1 MGWLKAILATMTAE
15 LVREFVIA
23 GHGNFE
29 KVKTMLEQNPELL
42 EQRVEWRE
50 NDFETALQGA
60 SHVGN
65 HQIAEFLLSKGAT
78 LEITTAAMLG
88 DSAKVQGFLAQD
100 PKQIQHTGGH
110 GITLLTHAV
119 MSGDV
124 ALVRMLIERGATT
137 GADMALNI
145 ATDCGFLEVVREV
158 LTLNPDPTWKN
169 FRGQSSLDLAQDKPE
184 ILVLLEV

>member
-1 MGWLKAILATMTAE
+1 MRYNAAMTPTPE
-15 LVREFVIA
+15 QIREFVIA
-23 GHGNFE
+23 GHGNLE
-29 KVKTMLEQNPELL
+29 KIKTMLAQNPELL

-65 HQIAEFLLSKGAT
+65 VEIAKYLLSQGAK

-88 DSAKVQGFLAQD
+88 DTAKVEEFLARD
-100 PKQIQHTGGH
+100 PAQINHTGGH

-119 MSGDV
+119 MSGDD
-124 ALVRMLIERGATT
+124 ALVGMLIERGATS

-145 ATDCGFLEVVREV
+145 AVDCGVPAVVRAV
-158 LTLNPDPTWKN
+158 LPLNPDLTWKN
-169 FRGQSSLDLAQDKPE
+169 FKGHSSLELAQSNPE
-184 ILVLLEV
+184 ILALLEG

>member
-1 MGWLKAILATMTAE
+1 MTPTTE
-15 LVREFVIA
+15 QIRQFVIA
-23 GHGNFE
+23 GHGNLE
-29 KVKTMLEQNPELL
+29 LVKTMLEQQPDLL

-60 SHVGN
+60 AHVGN
-65 HQIAEFLLSKGAT
+65 RKIAEYLLSKGAT

-88 DSAKVQGFLAQD
+88 DHAQVQGFLAKD
-100 PKQIQHTGGH
+100 LNQIHHTGGH

-124 ALVRMLIERGATT
+124 ALVRMLIGQGARS

-145 ATDCGFLEVVREV
+145 ATDCGFIEIAREV
-158 LTLNPDPTWKN
+158 LGLSPDPTWKN
-169 FRGQSSLDLAQDKPE
+169 FKGHSSLDLAQDKPE
-184 ILVLLEV
+184 ILALLGT

>member
-1 MGWLKAILATMTAE
+1 MGRLEAILASMTAE

-29 KVKTMLEQNPELL
+29 KVKTLLEQHPDLL

-65 HQIAEFLLSKGAT
+65 RQIAEYLLAKGAT

-88 DSAKVQGFLAQD
+88 DSAKVQDLLAQD
-100 PKQIQHTGGH
+100 PNLIHHTGGH

-119 MSGDV
+119 MSGDA
-124 ALVRMLIERGATT
+124 ALVRRLIERGATT

-158 LTLNPDPTWKN
+158 LVLKPDPTWKN
-169 FRGQSSLDLAQDKPE
+169 FKGHSSLDLAQDKPE
-184 ILVLLEV
+184 ILALLEA

>member
-1 MGWLKAILATMTAE
+1 MTAE

-29 KVKTMLEQNPELL
+29 KVKTLLETNPDLL
-42 EQRVEWRE
+42 EQRVQWRE

-65 HQIAEFLLSKGAT
+65 RQIAEYLLAKGAT

-88 DSAKVQGFLAQD
+88 DATGVQAFLAQD
-100 PKQIQHTGGH
+100 PNLIHHTGGH
-110 GITLLTHAV
+110 GISLLTHAV

-124 ALVRMLIERGATT
+124 GLVQMLIQNGATT
-137 GADMALNI
+137 GAEMALNI
-145 ATDCGFLEVVREV
+145 ATDCGFLEVVRQV
-158 LTLNPDPTWKN
+158 LTLKPDPRWKN
-169 FRGQSSLDLAQDKPE
+169 FKGHSSLDLAQAKPE
-184 ILVLLEV
+184 ILALLEA

>member
-1 MGWLKAILATMTAE
+1 MGWLKAILPSMTAE

-29 KVKTMLEQNPELL
+29 KVKTMLQDDPDLL
-42 EQRVEWRE
+42 EQRVQWRE

-65 HQIAEFLLSKGAT
+65 RQIVEYLLAKGAT

-88 DSAKVQGFLAQD
+88 DHTKVQAFLAQD
-100 PKQIQHTGGH
+100 PNQINHTGGH
-110 GITLLTHAV
+110 GISLLTHVV

-124 ALVRMLIERGATT
+124 GLVRMLIERGATT

-158 LTLNPDPTWKN
+158 LTLKPDPTWKN
-169 FRGQSSLDLAQDKPE
+169 FKGHSSLSLAQDKPE
-184 ILVLLEV
+184 ILALLGA